1 MASIID
7 NREKKMIDSLRN
19 ALNQAESVDILTAF
33 FYFSGFNA
41 LADELKD
48 KKIRILVGN
57 TIDPLAIEEL
67 CCAVKDDL
75 DESLETYAIRGYG
88 KYLVDEFIGNNKKG
102 KNIVQI
108 KKYK

>member
-57 TIDPLAIEEL
+57 TIDPSAIEEL
-67 CCAVKDDL
+67 CRAVKDDL

-88 KYLVDEFIGNNKKG
+88 KLNNLQKKG
-102 KNIVQI
+102 SL
-108 KKYK
+108 YKEFYRYI

>member
-41 LADELKD
+41 RPSASCTDINFFLAGVD
-48 KKIRILVGN
+48 KF
-57 TIDPLAIEEL
+57 
-67 CCAVKDDL
+67 AVTL
-75 DESLETYAIRGYG
+75 SPA
-88 KYLVDEFIGNNKKG
+88 
-102 KNIVQI
+102 
-108 KKYK
+108 